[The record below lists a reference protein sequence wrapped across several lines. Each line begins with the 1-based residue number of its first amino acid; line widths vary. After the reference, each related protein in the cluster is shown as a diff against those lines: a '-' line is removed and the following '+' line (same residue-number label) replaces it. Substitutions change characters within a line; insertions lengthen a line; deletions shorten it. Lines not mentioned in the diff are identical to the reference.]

1 MGVDVAKRQYNDP
14 VRLVAMLLLLACA
27 GLGGQAPAA
36 PLVYV
41 GVVDD
46 RPGDASLA
54 EIRKLRFTIVA
65 RQDPPP
71 GGRRLYRIPPAGS
84 TAQPQQVAIEGLE
97 VLRVDDRTRGATL
110 RRDAWIALGR
120 GLRVVLFDGWT
131 ALRRNAEA
139 LEAAAAFADVVTR
152 NAALFGPLRPSSR
165 AVRVAAATPDIFARF
180 VESNDAIVL
189 VAANLTDA
197 EQRVTLTFGA
207 DTPEAI
213 WQNMEHGGAVNFV
226 AGPEGPLY
234 TRVFPPHDVVVLM
247 IRTQYR

>member
-1 MGVDVAKRQYNDP
+1 MR
-14 VRLVAMLLLLACA
+14 LLAVFLSGWV
-27 GLGGQAPAA
+27 GLGGQAPAV

-46 RPGDASLA
+46 RPGDAGLT

-65 RQDPPP
+65 RQDPAP
-71 GGRRLYRIPPAGS
+71 GGRRVYRIPPAGS
-84 TAQPQQVAIEGLE
+84 TAQLRQVAIDGLD
-97 VLRVDDRTRGATL
+97 VLRVDDDTRGATL

-120 GLRVVLFDGWT
+120 GLRGVLFDGWT
-131 ALRRNAEA
+131 ALGRNPEA
-139 LEAAAAFADVVTR
+139 LDAAAAFADVVTR
-152 NAALFGPLRPSSR
+152 NAALFAPLRPSSR
-165 AVRVAAATPDIFARF
+165 AVRVAAGTPDIFARF
-180 VESNDAIVL
+180 VESKDAIVL
-189 VAANLTDA
+189 VAANLTGT

-207 DTPEAI
+207 ETPEAI